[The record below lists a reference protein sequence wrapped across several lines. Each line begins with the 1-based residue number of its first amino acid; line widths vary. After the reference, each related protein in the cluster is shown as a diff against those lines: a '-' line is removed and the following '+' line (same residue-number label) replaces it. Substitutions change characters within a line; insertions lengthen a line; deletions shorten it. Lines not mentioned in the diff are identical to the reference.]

1 MLFALP
7 KLTELNNEYCL
18 CCEMYLNDMQIV
30 QGIQIF
36 EYFQIICNPKLKDLQ
51 KYQKKLYFVKMPTVL
66 TIYKYLYLEENIRIF
81 V

>member
-36 EYFQIICNPKLKDLQ
+36 EYFQIICNPKLKDLL